1 MLFLWRYVLGRQKDK
16 SREFLEKFVI
26 TYNSFFLELFS
37 AHNTMKNTRNA
48 LDAHV
53 EKFIAAMHARDGEA
67 LARLAS
73 VDCILKDCFNGKPTT
88 TTSLSLNENEVK
100 QCTRRYQNQLPKPFD
115 DVWEKLVLSSLE
127 LKQSS
132 FEKCYDYHNEA
143 MAVFI
148 KDFKAR
154 EEPEDVIWTIKAMKR
169 MTRDSRLCAEKAD
182 NHSRKVGK
190 KATRLETCG
199 AQLMQAYRCSSQT
212 STREKK
218 LAQLKIVNELF
229 KIYFEL
235 NALHLCKNLI
245 NAVNLPTFLPFEES
259 FPSSEK
265 VTYHF
270 YVGRLAVFDDDY
282 EGASEH
288 LKYAFERC
296 PRGSSKNK
304 TACLKYLV
312 PVMLSLGF
320 VPSKKL
326 FVKYKD
332 ALKPYEEVCEAVK
345 MGKLGVLEQALERRK
360 ARFVRE
366 GTYLMFEKLR
376 LYCLRTL
383 FKKTSEIQKEFEP
396 EKANQVKLEMLSR
409 ACKIAAAM
417 KNQHGHNNN
426 NNNNNNNNTEYDLD
440 EIECG
445 VSELIHRKFVKGYV
459 SHKNRVVVLS
469 KTDAFPKISDVVK

>member
-1 MLFLWRYVLGRQKDK
+1 M
-16 SREFLEKFVI
+16 
-26 TYNSFFLELFS
+26 
-37 AHNTMKNTRNA
+37 RNA
-48 LDAHV
+48 PAVQQQQQQQQGGGGGGTTTTALGLLDAHY
-53 EKFIAAMHARDGEA
+53 EKFASAMHRRDGEL
-67 LARLAS
+67 LATAVS
-73 VDCILKDCFNGKPTT
+73 VDCVLRDCFNTKKIGGGAPP
-88 TTSLSLNENEVK
+88 SENDVK
-100 QCTRRYQNQLPKPFD
+100 ECKRRRSSSSSSSNRRVPAPFD
-115 DVWEKLVLSSLE
+115 DVWEKLAMASLE
-127 LKQSS
+127 LKRNA

-143 MAVFI
+143 MAFFI

-182 NHSRKVGK
+182 RNSRKVGK

-235 NALHLCKNLI
+235 NALHLCKNLV

-296 PRGSSKNK
+296 PKGSSKNK

-326 FVKYKD
+326 FAKYKE

-345 MGKLGVLEQALERRK
+345 TGKLGVLEQALERRK

-366 GTYLMFEKLR
+366 GTYLVFEKLR

-396 EKANQVKLEMLSR
+396 EKANQVKLEMLSK
-409 ACKIAAAM
+409 ACKIAASM
-417 KNQHGHNNN
+417 KSQHGNNANASTN
-426 NNNNNNNNTEYDLD
+426 NKNLNNTDYDLD
-440 EIECG
+440 EVECG
-445 VSELIHRKFVKGYV
+445 ISELIHRKFVKGYV

>member
-1 MLFLWRYVLGRQKDK
+1 MQLFLPR
-16 SREFLEKFVI
+16 
-26 TYNSFFLELFS
+26 ELFS

-53 EKFIAAMHARDGEA
+53 EKFIAAIHARDGEA

-396 EKANQVKLEMLSR
+396 EKANQVKLEMLSK
-409 ACKIAAAM
+409 ACKIAAAV
-417 KNQHGHNNN
+417 KSQHGKTANASTNNKN
-426 NNNNNNNNTEYDLD
+426 KNLNNTDYDLD
-440 EIECG
+440 EVECG
-445 VSELIHRKFVKGYV
+445 ISELIHRKFVKGYV